1 MIKLFKIL
9 ILVVSLFLINAC
21 AKPTVVSVVMPGDED
36 LNCKQ
41 LKAEV
46 AEALNFK
53 RKAEFAKDGTGAN
66 TTRVLLFWPAWAKT
80 LHNADVAI
88 VAADDRKYHLEKI
101 MREKKCVVE
110 DDNNSETLNI
120 SSSSNNISK
129 QLKELNKLYK
139 SGALTKDEFND
150 AKKKVL
156 SQ

>member
-9 ILVVSLFLINAC
+9 ILSTSLILANSC
-21 AKPTVVSVVMPGDED
+21 AKPTVVNVVMHGDED
-36 LNCKQ
+36 LNCEQ
-41 LKAEV
+41 LKDEV

-53 RKAEFAKDGTGAN
+53 RKAEYAKEGTGAN

-101 MREKKCVVE
+101 MRKKECKGMQST
-110 DDNNSETLNI
+110 DSEVSNT
-120 SSSSNNISK
+120 SSSSNSISK
-129 QLKELNKLYK
+129 QLEDLNKLYN
-139 SGALTKDEFND
+139 SGALTKEEFKD
-150 AKKKVL
+150 AKEKVL

>member
-1 MIKLFKIL
+1 MIN
-9 ILVVSLFLINAC
+9 LFLINAC

-41 LKAEV
+41 LKVEV

-53 RKAEFAKDGTGAN
+53 RKAEFTKEGTGAN

-101 MREKKCVVE
+101 MRAKKCEVA
-110 DDNNSETLNI
+110 DDNNSETSNI
-120 SSSSNNISK
+120 SSSSSNISK

>member
-9 ILVVSLFLINAC
+9 ILSTSLILANSC
-21 AKPTVVSVVMPGDED
+21 AKPTVVNVVMPGDED
-36 LNCKQ
+36 LNCEQ
-41 LKAEV
+41 LKDEV

-53 RKAEFAKDGTGAN
+53 RKAEYAKEGTGAN

-101 MREKKCVVE
+101 MRKKECKGMQST
-110 DDNNSETLNI
+110 DSEVSNI
-120 SSSSNNISK
+120 SSSSNSISK
-129 QLKELNKLYK
+129 QLEDLNKLYK
-139 SGALTKDEFND
+139 SGALTKEEFKD
-150 AKKKVL
+150 AKEKVL

>member
-9 ILVVSLFLINAC
+9 ILSTSLILANSC
-21 AKPTVVSVVMPGDED
+21 AKPTVVNVVMPGDED
-36 LNCKQ
+36 LNCEQ
-41 LKAEV
+41 LKDEV

-53 RKAEFAKDGTGAN
+53 RKAEYAKEGTGAN

-101 MREKKCVVE
+101 MRKKECKGMQSA
-110 DDNNSETLNI
+110 DSEVSNI
-120 SSSSNNISK
+120 SSSSNSISK
-129 QLKELNKLYK
+129 QLEDLNKLYK
-139 SGALTKDEFND
+139 SGALTKEEFKD
-150 AKKKVL
+150 AKEKVL

>member
-1 MIKLFKIL
+1 MIKLIKIL
-9 ILVVSLFLINAC
+9 ILSLYLITINSC
-21 AKPTVVSVVMPGDED
+21 AKPTVVNVVMPGDED

-53 RKAEFAKDGTGAN
+53 RKAEFAKEGTGGN
-66 TTRVLLFWPAWAKT
+66 TARVLLFWPAWAKT

-101 MREKKCVVE
+101 MRKKNCKNIANL
-110 DDNNSETLNI
+110 NNEISKT
-120 SSSSNNISK
+120 SSSSNNISE
-129 QLKELNKLYK
+129 QLEELNKLYK
-139 SGALTKDEFND
+139 SGALTEDEFSN

-156 SQ
+156 NQ

>member
-9 ILVVSLFLINAC
+9 ILLVSLFLINAC

-41 LKAEV
+41 LKVEV

-53 RKAEFAKDGTGAN
+53 RKAEFTKEGTGAN

-101 MREKKCVVE
+101 MRAKKCEVAG
-110 DDNNSETLNI
+110 DNNSETLNI
-120 SSSSNNISK
+120 SSSSSNISK